1 MCLLR
6 IQYILFKVLIQYYC
20 CERKH
25 FSSLFYF
32 QPNKGKNTSGKHLFC
47 IAPVKIDKIIKENH
61 NKWIKQRKV
70 KKKQEM
76 KS

>member
-6 IQYILFKVLIQYYC
+6 IQNVLFKVLIPCYC
-20 CERKH
+20 YERTH
-25 FSSLFYF
+25 FSSLFHF

-47 IAPVKIDKIIKENH
+47 IAPVKIYKIIKENH

-70 KKKQEM
+70 KKKLEM